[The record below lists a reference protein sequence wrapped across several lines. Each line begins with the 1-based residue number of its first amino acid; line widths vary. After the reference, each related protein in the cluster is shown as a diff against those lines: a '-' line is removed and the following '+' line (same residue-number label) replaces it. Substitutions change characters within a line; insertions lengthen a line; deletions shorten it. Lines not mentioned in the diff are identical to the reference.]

1 MKCLINSTLG
11 KHRFKDN
18 HGYLICTDVI
28 MARTGKQTYTRDD
41 CFGDGDYSEIEV
53 DRKEKEV
60 FSEKSLASFENVPVT
75 IEHPSTNVD
84 SDNYNNL
91 AVGYVRDIHK
101 GTYEGQPVM
110 MGTIVL
116 TDSEAIEKVESG
128 ELVNL
133 SCGYDCDIVDCELPE
148 QKNIRGNHLALCE
161 IPRAGITHI
170 QDSKSLKDMGLKENR
185 LFKSR
190 STLYMTDKTFYYV
203 YEPSADETYTDEQLE
218 NKYNVKID
226 TRGNMVKITGD
237 IDDLLDIIEDNK
249 LYKYEK
255 FDGEEIRYIK
265 IKKHK

>member
-1 MKCLINSTLG
+1 MKCLISSTLG

-41 CFGDGDYSEIEV
+41 CFDDGDYSEIEV
-53 DRKEKEV
+53 DRKPEEV

-84 SDNYNNL
+84 SDNYNSL
-91 AVGYVRDIHK
+91 SVGYVRDIHK
-101 GTYEGQPVM
+101 GSYEGQPVM

-116 TDSEAIEKVESG
+116 TDSEAIEKVENG

-133 SCGYDCDIVDCELPE
+133 SCGYDCDIVDCEIPE

-170 QDSKSLKDMGLKENR
+170 QDSKSIKDMALEKHR
-185 LFKSR
+185 FSR
-190 STLYMTDKTFYYV
+190 DISSLYMKYSTYYYVYCPTEDIEMTDKQV
-203 YEPSADETYTDEQLE
+203 EH
-218 NKYNVKID
+218 KYNVK
-226 TRGNMVKITGD
+226 VKYPKKGEVEIIGKL
-237 IDDLLDIIEDNK
+237 DDLLDIIEFNN
-249 LYKYEK
+249 LNKYEE
-255 FDGEEIRYIK
+255 FEGEEFEYVEA
-265 IKKHK
+265 